1 MSKRAGPG
9 GQMRLGGMSVLDDLE
24 DVFAG
29 MDAALERIEEIIA
42 RLERRQL
49 LLDVPLHQRGFGV
62 MDEPPP

>member
-1 MSKRAGPG
+1 
-9 GQMRLGGMSVLDDLE
+9 MRLGGMSVLDDLE

-29 MDAALERIEEIIA
+29 KDAALERIEEIIA